1 MDNNSPAVN
10 ASHSAMNSFLPRQT
24 RQQLRWSGLRAAVLS
39 PLWLGLLG
47 SLMIMGM
54 LLTFHQVVH
63 GAVQQGELRHKATA
77 AYVEASWRCNVLQG
91 QGGAG
96 DTCKAQLK
104 AAYAGAGLQ
113 VQTTMLASPDDINQ
127 R

>member
-1 MDNNSPAVN
+1 MNNNSSTVN
-10 ASHSAMNSFLPRQT
+10 ADRSATDMVLPRQT
-24 RQQLRWSGLRAAVLS
+24 WQQSRSSGLRAAVLS

-63 GAVQQGELRHKATA
+63 GAVQQGELRHKAKA
-77 AYVEASWRCNVLQG
+77 AYAEASWRCNALQS
-91 QGGAG
+91 QGAG
-96 DTCKAQLK
+96 GTCKAQLK
-104 AAYAGAGLQ
+104 AAYAGAGFQ
-113 VQTTMLASPDDINQ
+113 VETTMLASPDDINL